1 MNAATILR
9 RSHFEHRLYL
19 ISPFDA
25 LLSVFAARSLAALA
39 DDEEF
44 RMNRIASFRHAA
56 TACAVCVL
64 VACSH
69 GTSTP
74 AQSGSTAPS
83 PGGTAAPA
91 ANAWTAN
98 GATACDRY
106 LTPAIVAEILKN
118 PAGHSKPTSA
128 WSCSYE
134 TSDDSSI
141 GITLMAVGTAGLD
154 AHLKY
159 LVDPA
164 PLAGVGDKA
173 VRTAIGIEAAKGAN
187 RTCSIDAIPPFAMK
201 VSGEALAQ
209 KLGAICNQ
217 LFALP

>member
-1 MNAATILR
+1 
-9 RSHFEHRLYL
+9 
-19 ISPFDA
+19 
-25 LLSVFAARSLAALA
+25 
-39 DDEEF
+39 
-44 RMNRIASFRHAA
+44 MNRIAFLRHAA

-64 VACSH
+64 AACSH
-69 GTSTP
+69 GAP
-74 AQSGSTAPS
+74 PAAQSGSATPS

-91 ANAWTAN
+91 ASANWTAN

-106 LTPAIVAEILKN
+106 LTPAVVAEILKN
-118 PAGHSKPTSA
+118 PAGHGKPTSA
-128 WSCSYE
+128 WSCAYE
-134 TSDDSSI
+134 TSDYGNI
-141 GITLMAVGTAGLD
+141 NITLMAVGAAGLD

-159 LVDPA
+159 LADPT

-173 VRTAIGIEAAKGAN
+173 VRTAIGIEAVKGAN
-187 RTCSIDAIPPFAMK
+187 RMCSIDAMPPFAMK